1 MEEATFSTQ
10 TPPRS
15 SPIPA
20 GWLPAHLD
28 PTHIRVAGADE
39 VGRGSGAGPFLAASV
54 EIPAGIEVPADLG
67 DSKGFN
73 PKGARIATLAA
84 WVEEHCLITAVWYS
98 ADEIDTLGIGEVNV
112 AAFERIILTNGADF
126 TLVDGNLKLRA
137 HKLGPH
143 ANAYRCETKAERFAP
158 VAAASI
164 WAKVTRDRVMAQIA
178 QAHPGY
184 GLEAAGYLTP
194 AAIEA
199 IRVRGRIKGV
209 HRMSYRIAALGEK

>member
-1 MEEATFSTQ
+1 MEEIFAPKKS
-10 TPPRS
+10 PRCA
-15 SPIPA
+15 PIPPD
-20 GWLPAHLD
+20 WLPAGLD
-28 PTHIRVAGADE
+28 PTHARLAGADE

-54 EIPAGIEVPADLG
+54 EIPAGIEIPADLG
-67 DSKGFN
+67 DSKGFD
-73 PKGARIATLAA
+73 PRGRRIAALAA
-84 WVEEHCLITAVWYS
+84 WVEEHCLITPIWYS
-98 ADEIDTLGIGEVNV
+98 VEEIDTLGIGEANI
-112 AAFERIILTNGADF
+112 AAFERIILANGADF

-137 HKLGPH
+137 HKLGER
-143 ANAYRCETKAERFAP
+143 AGAYRCETKAERFAP

-194 AAIEA
+194 GAIEA
-199 IRVRGRIKGV
+199 IRVRGRIPGV

>member
-1 MEEATFSTQ
+1 
-10 TPPRS
+10 
-15 SPIPA
+15 
-20 GWLPAHLD
+20 
-28 PTHIRVAGADE
+28 
-39 VGRGSGAGPFLAASV
+39 
-54 EIPAGIEVPADLG
+54 LG
-67 DSKGFN
+67 DSKGFD
-73 PKGARIATLAA
+73 PRGRRIAYLAA
-84 WVEEHCLITAVWYS
+84 WVEEHCLITQAWYS
-98 ADEIDTLGIGEVNV
+98 VEEIDSLGIGEVNV

-126 TLVDGNLKLRA
+126 TLVDGNLKLRT
-137 HKLGPH
+137 HKLGDRV
-143 ANAYRCETKAERFAP
+143 NAYRCETKAERFAP

-199 IRVRGRIKGV
+199 IRIRGRIPGV